1 MEGKTVIVIA
11 HRLSTIAMLDRLI
24 VVDEGRMVESGTHQ
38 ELLAR
43 NGIYAGLWQRQS
55 GGFLGNDLDPDDN
68 APPFETRPVAYK
80 GALTG
85 ESDASD

>member
-1 MEGKTVIVIA
+1 
-11 HRLSTIAMLDRLI
+11 MLDRLI

-55 GGFLGNDLDPDDN
+55 GGFLGNDLDLDNN
-68 APPFETRPVAYK
+68 API
-80 GALTG
+80 
-85 ESDASD
+85 